1 MTIYLLSLLSS
12 NNNTQIINYFYLMLY
27 CLKNHLLSPY
37 LNLLHSYHNHYSQI
51 ILKTT
56 HLLNINDSSPMSEPS
71 YPHSI
76 YKITTITVS
85 SVILTI
91 PYSNLKYSSIKTI
104 NIFELQTKPTSF
116 YPHKI
121 SSHSNPN
128 LLTL

>member
-12 NNNTQIINYFYLMLY
+12 NNNTRIINYSYLMLY

-51 ILKTT
+51 ISKIT
-56 HLLNINDSSPMSEPS
+56 HLSNINDSSPLFEPS

-76 YKITTITVS
+76 YKITTITLS

-91 PYSNLKYSSIKTI
+91 PGSNLRYSSKKTI
-104 NIFELQTKPTSF
+104 NIFELQTKLTFF
-116 YPHKI
+116 YLHKI
-121 SSHSNPN
+121 SSHSNLN